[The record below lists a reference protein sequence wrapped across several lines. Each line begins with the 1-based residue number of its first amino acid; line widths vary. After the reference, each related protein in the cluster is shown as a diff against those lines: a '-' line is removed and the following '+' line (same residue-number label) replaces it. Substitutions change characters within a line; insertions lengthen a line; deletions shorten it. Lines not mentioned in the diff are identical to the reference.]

1 MHFLYTKVCKRSCQW
16 QVLCIPKYAI
26 KAASGRFYV
35 SRHAGKPLI
44 RRCSK
49 RIGRKYVIQ
58 LELLPDL
65 EYYISDIVL
74 GYVAEV
80 DYEICAGR

>member
-1 MHFLYTKVCKRSCQW
+1 M
-16 QVLCIPKYAI
+16 PKHARE
-26 KAASGRFYV
+26 AASGRFSV

-65 EYYISDIVL
+65 EYYISNIVL
-74 GYVAEV
+74 CYVSEV

>member
-1 MHFLYTKVCKRSCQW
+1 M
-16 QVLCIPKYAI
+16 PKHARE
-26 KAASGRFYV
+26 AASGRFYV

-49 RIGRKYVIQ
+49 RIGRKYVTL

-65 EYYISDIVL
+65 EYYISSIVL
-74 GYVAEV
+74 SYVAEV
-80 DYEICAGR
+80 DYEVCAGR

>member
-1 MHFLYTKVCKRSCQW
+1 M
-16 QVLCIPKYAI
+16 PKHAI
-26 KAASGRFYV
+26 KAASGRFSV

-49 RIGRKYVIQ
+49 RIGRKYVTL

-65 EYYISDIVL
+65 EYYISSIVL

>member
-1 MHFLYTKVCKRSCQW
+1 M
-16 QVLCIPKYAI
+16 PKYAI
-26 KAASGRFYV
+26 KAASGRFFV

-44 RRCSK
+44 RRRSK
-49 RIGRKYVIQ
+49 RIGRKYAIP
-58 LELLPDL
+58 LELLTDV
-65 EYYISDIVL
+65 EYYISSIVL